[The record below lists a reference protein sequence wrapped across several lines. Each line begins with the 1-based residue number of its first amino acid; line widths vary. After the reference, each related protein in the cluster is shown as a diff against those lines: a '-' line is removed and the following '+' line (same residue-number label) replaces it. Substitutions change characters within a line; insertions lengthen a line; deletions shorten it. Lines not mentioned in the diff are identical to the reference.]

1 MSTSVSP
8 GCLLLSDPVR
18 LFAQGAAFVYG
29 LGDVTAS
36 STTAPTLALETEMA
50 QPDKPTEAR
59 VKPDTAWAASTYFA
73 EGLPFSIVHK
83 VSSEYLVHANVS
95 AEVIGLANLA
105 HLPWNLKFVWAPL
118 VDRFSTT
125 KRWMVVAQLAIA
137 AATLF
142 LAAFAAT
149 FVPWA
154 FAVALCLIAVF
165 AATND
170 IAIDGYYLR
179 RLPPERQ
186 GALTGVRIGA
196 YRVALMVGSGG
207 IVTLGGVY
215 GFPLAFTV
223 AGLLLGALG
232 VGHAVLLAKD
242 DRGEVQTS
250 VARVVTSA
258 GRTFFA
264 QRGIGVALVVLVTY
278 RAGDALMFGM
288 NAKFLSELG
297 LDTATRGI
305 VNGTFGTVASI
316 AGSLAGAWA
325 IARYTFERAFVPL
338 TMLQSAAILLY
349 AFLAATRPGLPV
361 ISAVVL
367 VEQLIA
373 GAGTASLFVFL
384 MRLCKGEQKATQYAF
399 ASSMMSL
406 AVLGAGATSGFL
418 FTRLGSTKFFVVAF
432 LASIPGVL
440 ASLFVKLEPAPAKA

>member
-179 RLPPERQ
+179 RPPARAAGRADRRAHRRIPRRSDGRQ
-186 GALTGVRIGA
+186 RGVSSPSAACTGSRW
-196 YRVALMVGSGG
+196 RS
-207 IVTLGGVY
+207 
-215 GFPLAFTV
+215 PSR
-223 AGLLLGALG
+223 GLLLGALG

-250 VARVVTSA
+250 VAR
-258 GRTFFA
+258 GRH
-264 QRGIGVALVVLVTY
+264 QRGSHLLRA
-278 RAGDALMFGM
+278 AGDRRSPG
-288 NAKFLSELG
+288 
-297 LDTATRGI
+297 
-305 VNGTFGTVASI
+305 
-316 AGSLAGAWA
+316 GA
-325 IARYTFERAFVPL
+325 RDL
-338 TMLQSAAILLY
+338 
-349 AFLAATRPGLPV
+349 PGGRRV
-361 ISAVVL
+361 
-367 VEQLIA
+367 
-373 GAGTASLFVFL
+373 
-384 MRLCKGEQKATQYAF
+384 
-399 ASSMMSL
+399 
-406 AVLGAGATSGFL
+406 
-418 FTRLGSTKFFVVAF
+418 
-432 LASIPGVL
+432 
-440 ASLFVKLEPAPAKA
+440 